1 MLFTQNETKELQ
13 TILNTIELIDAA
25 SNFVIYSDAEEIA
38 AKLYVPSIALY
49 DLNVKT
55 EGDFMAMLDDE
66 NQFTSKEIENA
77 YNVAT
82 DWALTHLTN
91 LALEEKLDF
100 ILEHSGIDD
109 KPIID
114 GFLNLM
120 EAEQTFKQTL
130 GLFNIQDYFG
140 SDNLAELDRFIESA
154 KACNEPFTAEHLH
167 TVLGG
172 HIPLLG

>member
-13 TILNTIELIDAA
+13 AILRTVELIDVA
-25 SNFVIYSDAEEIA
+25 SDFVSCSDAEEIA

-66 NQFTSKEIENA
+66 NQFTQKEIENA
-77 YNVAT
+77 NNVVT

-91 LALEEKLDF
+91 LAIEEKLDF
-100 ILEHSGIDD
+100 ILEHSGINEEH
-109 KPIID
+109 IID

-120 EAEQTFKQTL
+120 ENEQDYKQTL
-130 GLFNIQDYFG
+130 GLFNAQDYFG
-140 SDNLAELDRFIESA
+140 ADDLAELDRFIESA